1 MPRTAR
7 FLPGAGDAAPMPR
20 RFRYVVLDVFA
31 ERPFAGNPLCVFPEA
46 EGLSDDEM
54 QRLAREMNLSET
66 TFVLPPTDPSKA
78 AVRVRIFTPF
88 EELPYAGHPSVG
100 THWLLAQE
108 GRHKL
113 TPPRTR
119 LVQEVGAG
127 LLPIDV
133 LGQGETVYSTQAR
146 PELGPTPDAKEM
158 ADLLGLD
165 PSEVGLPGLA
175 PQVVSTGIPW
185 LLVPVRDHA
194 ALARARPAP
203 DAPERL
209 LNVYGRN
216 RVYPFTLGGFEED
229 AFSAARGLLP
239 GEFED
244 PVTGSATGCLGAY
257 LARHGRLTPGPDGVA
272 RFVHT
277 QGHGMGRPG
286 RVQVEVRMDGG
297 HPTEVR
303 IGGGCVKVLE
313 GHATLP

>member
-1 MPRTAR
+1 
-7 FLPGAGDAAPMPR
+7 MPR

-66 TFVLPPTDPSKA
+66 TFVLPPTDPAKA
-78 AVRVRIFTPF
+78 AARVRIFTPF

-108 GRHKL
+108 GRHAL

-133 LGQGETVYSTQAR
+133 VGAPGAVESVFSTQAR
-146 PELGPTPDAKEM
+146 PELGPALE
-158 ADLLGLD
+158 ARDLAPILGLD
-165 PSEVGLPGLA
+165 AADVGLPGLA

-194 ALARARPAP
+194 ALARARPSP

-209 LNVYGRN
+209 LKLYGRN
-216 RVYPFTLGGFEED
+216 RVYPFTLGGFEPD
-229 AFSAARGLLP
+229 AFSAARGILP
-239 GEFED
+239 GEFEY

-257 LARHGRLTPGPDGVA
+257 LARHGKLAPGPDGVA

-286 RVQVEVRMDGG
+286 RVAVEVRMEGG
-297 HPTEVR
+297 APVEVR
-303 IGGGCVKVLE
+303 IGGRCVTVLE
-313 GHATLP
+313 GHALLP